1 MTDPEEL
8 ARASAEIIA
17 GIPHEGDISDLAR
30 AALFKGAKEEIADAI
45 RKAKVETWDEA
56 IEVVQAQLV
65 AASLSEEIRRDPKTI
80 LDRRESL
87 QYQKIVAYLSRAQ
100 ADAIEKECES

>member
-1 MTDPEEL
+1 MTSPEEL
-8 ARASAEIIA
+8 ADECYRALPLDEYGEKAQTDII
-17 GIPHEGDISDLAR
+17 LR
-30 AALFKGAKEEIADAI
+30 FI